1 MIKKLSI
8 RIFKGICSLIFVCLI
23 HANSD
28 STNHVNED
36 LSSLKEEELNLIDQ
50 NPDIL
55 YVYLDKEI
63 INLFQNLD
71 LLASEELN
79 IFQEHI
85 KNNKIIPHSD
95 IAKAVNI
102 ALQIYNQADNLKESE
117 DYNSKITALQELK
130 DNLNT
135 NKDNIFVLASTIRSK
150 NCRKF
155 DNVII
160 KGKLMVSCL
169 DVFNT
174 ARFEGPLIAESDA
187 TFESNVDIAQNL
199 RVNKN
204 MTADNITANKLS
216 ADNIDTKTLNSQNIN
231 TENIT
236 SENGTINNL
245 TSTTMNTDVLN
256 VEVINTP
263 SDLPS
268 NICNINSNNVIIGTD
283 LTVTGNPV
291 CNIVTTRQPAEY
303 PFYVD
308 SSKFIVNSDSAN
320 IQSTSINIGDPN
332 ASTVNIEGLQ
342 VNIPSDTNLSGDT
355 TTISSSDTQLTG
367 TNTVISS
374 SNTQLTGTDTVISA
388 DNTTISSPNTQ
399 LTGEDTV
406 ISSSN
411 TQLTGTNTA
420 ISGSNTTISSTNTD
434 ISGSNI
440 SIGNSTSGNINL
452 KSATTIDNELDV
464 AGKTTLSDELDVVG
478 ATNLR
483 STLKVAGVT
492 TLDNELGVAG
502 TTTLSDELDV
512 VGATNLRSTLNVSGD
527 TTLNKASVNGA
538 LDVTGATNLSS
549 TLNVFGDT
557 TLNKTSVNDALDV
570 TGVTNLSST
579 LNVSGDTTL
588 SKTSVNGALDVTGAT
603 NLSSTLNVSGD
614 TTLNKASVNGALDVT
629 GATNLSSTLN
639 VSGDTTLGDTNI
651 NGEDIKI
658 GLSSLNSNIDVNGNS
673 FTFNGSNICTGLCG
687 ECVTGDGSG
696 GCTTVTVGN
705 QTTSNIYI
713 GSDTVDGSRTTNII
727 SRGTIIN
734 NQGIA
739 TVSLTQ
745 GGTAI
750 ANYQGTAT
758 ASDIGGTAIANYGQA
773 TASNIGGTAIA
784 NAKGQAT
791 ASLTGGTAIAN
802 AKGQAIASYT
812 GGTAIAN
819 AEGQATANG
828 VLSGTGGG
836 LAIAV
841 GENSVANASAAFNKT
856 GGFAIATNN
865 AKADASGT
873 NAPGG
878 IAIADGK
885 SGDDQGNTTADATN
899 GGIAI
904 VANGGKNDLTAE
916 TSYGRIKLLASD
928 CIVIGN
934 PSNDYGNTSPKI
946 LLNGCVYVNGQNIT
960 GFNNTDCGCVS
971 GNCPTCRSIAINKVK
986 FLKRLNFGQN
996 PEFKIDNLDHEI
1008 NGKFNLCANEE
1019 EEQIYNICGNI
1030 VGDILDF
1037 ENQLVQLNLI
1047 ISFDIKDDEEAD
1059 FSILNDLDTTKFNN
1073 QGNTISY
1080 RNRSDH
1086 SCARINYMM
1095 PLSDIRYT
1103 DNNKE
1108 GKYSMLL
1115 TMICT
1120 DTQIGKSES
1129 TRLGNLEKLL
1139 DGFFRDCNIK
1149 FVLKKN
1155 NKFKRQSME
1164 EIIDEN

>member
-483 STLKVAGVT
+483 STL
-492 TLDNELGVAG
+492 
-502 TTTLSDELDV
+502 
-512 VGATNLRSTLNVSGD
+512 NVSGD

-588 SKTSVNGALDVTGAT
+588 SKT
-603 NLSSTLNVSGD
+603 
-614 TTLNKASVNGALDVT
+614 SVNGALDVT